1 MTMIMR
7 ADDGVGQKAGRRDTA
22 DGQWTPR
29 LLIAGD
35 VPANIDLLM
44 RILGSAGYHDIVST
58 TDGRAVVT
66 TFQAAQPDIVLL
78 DLHMPQVDGLGIIH
92 ELKSATRGVPWLPVI
107 VLTGD
112 PSVEARR
119 SCLSAG
125 ASDVIGKPYDMSEVV
140 LRVRNL
146 LETRRLHLALA
157 GENEVLEQR
166 DDDTGEHTRR
176 VGVLG
181 HHRVYRGPVPHSEVM
196 QMIEQG
202 AGTQFDPAVVRAM
215 LAIGRAAAAL
225 DA

>member
-29 LLIAGD
+29 LLIADD

-78 DLHMPQVDGLGIIH
+78 DLHMP
-92 ELKSATRGVPWLPVI
+92 
-107 VLTGD
+107 
-112 PSVEARR
+112 
-119 SCLSAG
+119 
-125 ASDVIGKPYDMSEVV
+125 
-140 LRVRNL
+140 
-146 LETRRLHLALA
+146 
-157 GENEVLEQR
+157 
-166 DDDTGEHTRR
+166 
-176 VGVLG
+176 
-181 HHRVYRGPVPHSEVM
+181 VPHSEVM